1 MRDFQATFRVAT
13 FRPDERQKIEDV
25 TKARNDFSSIESM
38 YARLELLAQ
47 AMVSPNKAYAQ
58 AGDRRREM
66 GLKLIVHG
74 KDYNRFIKSQL
85 KAMDK
90 LALLKTIGSDSP
102 LPSFSFSLQ
111 FVFTL
116 AKPYLSQ
123 DDAPFY
129 IIDNPVRKDK
139 VFKVPMVAPSSWK
152 GKLRWV
158 ATKFLADQ
166 ADTLSDEEFAQ
177 RRMQLTLLFGDE
189 KGEEPGEIKE
199 LAKYL
204 DEAKAKRSAKEL
216 YRRKVKEYFGVDL
229 DKPLPHH
236 AGRLYL
242 YPTFFDR
249 IDLEVINPHDRRTK
263 AGTKPIYFESVPIGA
278 KGTFTLLYVPFDLIG
293 RPGDHRKEVADDLET
308 VAGAVQAMMLTY
320 GFGAKTTSGFGVAE
334 DALVGAGKLVI
345 ERKTYSFNSLS
356 QLTTKAQEAASA
368 LRQGGAE

>member
-13 FRPDERQKIEDV
+13 LRFDERQKIEDV
-25 TKARNDFSSIESM
+25 TKARNDFTPIESI
-38 YARLELLAQ
+38 YARLELIAQ
-47 AMVSPNKAYAQ
+47 AMVSPNKSYAQ
-58 AGDRRREM
+58 AGDRRRNM

-74 KDYNRFIKSQL
+74 EDYNRFIESQL
-85 KAMDK
+85 KAMSK
-90 LALLKTIGSDSP
+90 LSLLKPIIGSDSAF
-102 LPSFSFSLQ
+102 LPFSFSLQ

-158 ATKFLADQ
+158 ATNFLADQ
-166 ADTLSDEEFAQ
+166 ADALSEEEFAQ
-177 RRMQLTLLFGDE
+177 RRLQLTLLFGDE
-189 KGEEPGEIKE
+189 KGEEPGRVKG
-199 LAKYL
+199 LAEYL
-204 DEAKAKRSAKEL
+204 DKIKPSAKEL
-216 YRRKVKEYFGVDL
+216 YRQKVKEHFGVDL

-263 AGTKPIYFESVPIGA
+263 AGTLPIYLESVPIGA
-278 KGTFTLLYVPFDLIG
+278 KGTFTLLYVRFDLIG
-293 RPGDHRKEVADDLET
+293 RPGDHRTEITDDLEI
-308 VAGAVQAMMLTY
+308 VAEAVQAMMLTY

-334 DALVGAGKLVI
+334 DALVGVGKLVI
-345 ERKTYSFNSLS
+345 EGETYTFNSLS

-368 LRQGGAE
+368 LRQGGAR